1 MTFIESNP
9 ARRLWL
15 ASIYTKLGEQGKAEQ
30 QWRLGYQESAPFAIS
45 VLVLNMVAWLF
56 LPLLS
61 IICMI
66 ILKRYKL
73 LPTKE
78 AAPPAEIEPESVET
92 LPLKDRAPTLSEA
105 SECFLIWLVA
115 QFVVGGP
122 LVLIAQHFW
131 PHVGQALVATAA
143 SGIAALM
150 AVGWLRLRTNEKV
163 IAGWKFA
170 PFGAFLMLAAAIFI
184 LSPIGQGIAFII
196 QHLTG
201 AKPHEPSLLLV
212 STAQSIPMRIIL
224 ILMVCCVVPAAE
236 ETIFRGLLYRGLR
249 KQWGP
254 VAGMVISSILFSL
267 GHQDI
272 LSALPLFVLAMGLAW
287 SVERTGS
294 IVPAVIAHALFNL
307 FPILLLNIM
316 TL

>member
-1 MTFIESNP
+1 
-9 ARRLWL
+9 
-15 ASIYTKLGEQGKAEQ
+15 
-30 QWRLGYQESAPFAIS
+30 
-45 VLVLNMVAWLF
+45 
-56 LPLLS
+56 
-61 IICMI
+61 
-66 ILKRYKL
+66 
-73 LPTKE
+73 
-78 AAPPAEIEPESVET
+78 
-92 LPLKDRAPTLSEA
+92 LSEA
-105 SECFLIWLVA
+105 SESFLIWLAA

-122 LVLIAQHFW
+122 LILIAQHFW

-163 IAGWKFA
+163 ITGWKFA

-184 LSPIGQGIAFII
+184 LSPVGQGIAFII
-196 QHLTG
+196 QHFTG
-201 AKPHEPSLLLV
+201 AKPQEPSLLLV

-254 VAGMVISSILFSL
+254 VAGMVISSVLFSL
-267 GHQDI
+267 GHQD
-272 LSALPLFVLAMGLAW
+272 LPTALPLFILAMGLAW